1 MGTEGLGLQW
11 AGTAADELGVGMHSW
26 KDVIAVVFREVEL
39 FRLEKT
45 LQDYK
50 IQLSTWPIK
59 RTIIKLCFVHLS
71 ALSAF

>member
-11 AGTAADELGVGMHSW
+11 AGTAADGLGVGMRSW
-26 KDVIAVVFREVEL
+26 EDVIAVVFREVEL

-50 IQLSTWPIK
+50 NPAVNLTYQT
-59 RTIIKLCFVHLS
+59 HYH
-71 ALSAF
+71 

>member
-50 IQLSTWPIK
+50 IQLST
-59 RTIIKLCFVHLS
+59 
-71 ALSAF
+71 